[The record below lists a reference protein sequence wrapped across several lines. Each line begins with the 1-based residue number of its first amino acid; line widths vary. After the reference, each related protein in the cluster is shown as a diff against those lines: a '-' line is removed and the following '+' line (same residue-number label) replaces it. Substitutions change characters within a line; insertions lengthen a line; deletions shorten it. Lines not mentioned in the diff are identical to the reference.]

1 MHACSPTDGRS
12 PFPRPADVR
21 PTPPA
26 TARRPLHRETLTA
39 SRVADLLDAG
49 CSVGSPM
56 RTIAAYSV
64 SDDLAHIEVINGVEH
79 DDAVRG
85 LCRHDKIA
93 SIAEVDFEVVKE
105 LDFSLPP
112 SLQWWPPL
120 KMGCLSVTR
129 WRRLHAA
136 KESMGDIWLCVQFL
150 SGHDESYMVLDVIAF
165 KPLNI
170 HSWRYIT

>member
-1 MHACSPTDGRS
+1 
-12 PFPRPADVR
+12 
-21 PTPPA
+21 
-26 TARRPLHRETLTA
+26 
-39 SRVADLLDAG
+39 
-49 CSVGSPM
+49 M

-64 SDDLAHIEVINGVEH
+64 SDDQAHIEVINGVEH

-93 SIAEVDFEVVKE
+93 SIAEVDFEGVKE
-105 LDFSLPP
+105 LDFFLPP

-136 KESMGDIWLCVQFL
+136 KEVSFTYRFPFVFL
-150 SGHDESYMVLDVIAF
+150 LASHVHCHTGPIPIFSS
-165 KPLNI
+165 K
-170 HSWRYIT
+170 

>member
-1 MHACSPTDGRS
+1 MRACSPTDGRS
-12 PFPRPADVR
+12 PFPWPADVR

-85 LCRHDKIA
+85 LCRHDMIA
-93 SIAEVDFEVVKE
+93 SIAEVDFEGVKE
-105 LDFSLPP
+105 LEFSLPP

-136 KESMGDIWLCVQFL
+136 KESMGDI
-150 SGHDESYMVLDVIAF
+150 
-165 KPLNI
+165 
-170 HSWRYIT
+170 